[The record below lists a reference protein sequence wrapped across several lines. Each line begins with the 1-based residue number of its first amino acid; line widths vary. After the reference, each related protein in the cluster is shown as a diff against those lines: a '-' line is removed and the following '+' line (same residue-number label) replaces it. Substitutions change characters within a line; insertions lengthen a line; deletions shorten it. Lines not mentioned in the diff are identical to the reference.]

1 MKRYLPLFFVLL
13 ALNSFGATGS
23 AYDAIFFVASVIV
36 LMLIIVAI
44 GSFIDFLRKGIHV
57 SRAWNWIHRYN
68 KKPEEKV
75 QNELVGLDL
84 ATI

>member
-23 AYDAIFFVASVIV
+23 AYDAIFFVTSVIV
-36 LMLIIVAI
+36 LMLIIIAI
-44 GSFIDFLRKGIHV
+44 GSFIDFLRKGINV
-57 SRAWNWIHRYN
+57 SRAWSWIHRHYN
-68 KKPEEKV
+68 KPEEKV
-75 QNELVGLDL
+75 QDEVVSLDL

>member
-1 MKRYLPLFFVLL
+1 MKRYLSLFFVIL

-23 AYDAIFFVASVIV
+23 AYDAVIFVASVII

-44 GSFIDFLRKGIHV
+44 GSFIDFLRKSISI
-57 SRAWNWIHRYN
+57 SRAWNWIHRHY

-75 QNELVGLDL
+75 RDEVVNLDL